1 LIVFAVFLRQTGCLI
16 FFFLLVYN
24 DFGCNTGDRNKVN
37 KQMKSKKK
45 VKAISQ
51 ISGKE
56 YPVSE
61 LVPGIAIRKPLLEL
75 IKQKYPHWGGEGFIS
90 NTELNMFRHL
100 YVQKMMEEEI
110 GDLSKLEQEVL
121 NSIKKSEILA
131 KNVEPE
137 IDETFTLGQKV
148 ADKIANFGGSWTF
161 IISFLFFIILWMFV
175 NVYLLIAKP
184 FDPYPFILLNLI
196 LSCLAALQ
204 APVIMMSQHRQES
217 RDRQRSEHDYQINL
231 KAELEIRQLNEK
243 MDHLLI
249 HQGQRLLEIQQV
261 QVELMEEIIEK
272 IDPKKASQIS

>member
-1 LIVFAVFLRQTGCLI
+1 
-16 FFFLLVYN
+16 
-24 DFGCNTGDRNKVN
+24 
-37 KQMKSKKK
+37 MKKKTK
-45 VKAISQ
+45 VKAICQ
-51 ISGKE
+51 ISGTE
-56 YPVSE
+56 YPMSE
-61 LVPGIAIRKPLLEL
+61 LVPGIAIRKPVLEL
-75 IKQKYPHWGGEGFIS
+75 IKQKYPHWAADGFIS
-90 NTELNMFRHL
+90 NKELNVFRHM

-110 GDLSKLEQEVL
+110 GEMSKLEQEVL
-121 NSIKKSEILA
+121 ESIKKSEILA

-137 IDETFTLGQKV
+137 IDEAFTFGQKV
-148 ADKIANFGGSWTF
+148 ADKIASFGGSWTF
-161 IISFLFFIILWMFV
+161 IISFLFFIVLWIFV
-175 NVYLLIAKP
+175 NVYLLLAKP

-204 APVIMMSQHRQES
+204 APVIMMSQHRQEA

-272 IDPKKASQIS
+272 IDQKNTGEK